1 MCSALQV
8 GLDHMMVGGVEV
20 LNLPLAG
27 DGEWAEAA
35 VAQGNENAE
44 DLRRRFFVCKTHYP
58 FRESMSWRSLTVA
71 LVRQGQTVR
80 YVQSC
85 LQIMQRGFVR
95 ICTENAVGMFMCLK
109 CVCMRHKRT
118 CSIRACHASR

>member
-8 GLDHMMVGGVEV
+8 GLDRMMVGGVEV

-80 YVQSC
+80 YAQSC
-85 LQIMQRGFVR
+85 LQIMYSTKF
-95 ICTENAVGMFMCLK
+95 CENLHGKCRWNVYVSEMC
-109 CVCMRHKRT
+109 V
-118 CSIRACHASR
+118 HAA